1 MRTKVGFETFDK
13 CLNIFK
19 PALKAILIQERA
31 VLNIVGAPTPGYE
44 SEVLISEAQN
54 RIAKKSRNEYIK
66 LLEQNYNDSK
76 TKKMII

>member
-1 MRTKVGFETFDK
+1 MNNKVSFATFDK
-13 CLNIFK
+13 CINIFK
-19 PALKAILIQERA
+19 PAIKSILIQERA
-31 VLNIVGAPTPGYE
+31 VLNIVRAPTPGYE
-44 SEVLISEAQN
+44 SEVLITEAQN